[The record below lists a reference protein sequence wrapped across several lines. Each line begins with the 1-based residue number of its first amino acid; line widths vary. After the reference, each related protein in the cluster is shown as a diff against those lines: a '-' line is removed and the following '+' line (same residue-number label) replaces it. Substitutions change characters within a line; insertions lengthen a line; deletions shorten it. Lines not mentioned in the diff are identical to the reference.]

1 MRKLREGDIL
11 VAKDVCKM
19 EAPPHKEALIIGK
32 EYEVLSVYSDNMI
45 RIKSEVDE
53 LHYFEEVADVGNGAD
68 YYFKLKNAG

>member
-1 MRKLREGDIL
+1 MRKLQKGDIL
-11 VAKDVCKM
+11 IAKNVCKM
-19 EAPPHKEALIIGK
+19 ETSQEEALIIGK

-68 YYFKLKNAG
+68 YYFNLKNAG